1 MAFDLD
7 AVAAEVDEAEPFR
20 FTFGGDSYELPPRID
35 IRAIALLT
43 KGEVGDALKVLLG
56 PDQYE
61 RLLAS
66 PAVFNDTRFAAL
78 VEAYAQH
85 QSVST
90 GELSASTS
98 SSASTAEQ

>member
-1 MAFDLD
+1 MPFDLD
-7 AVAAEVDEAEPFR
+7 AVVAEGEGTAEPFC
-20 FTFGGDSYELPPRID
+20 FTFGGDSYQLPPRID

-56 PDQYE
+56 PDQYQ

-66 PAVFNDTRFAAL
+66 PAVFDDTKFAAL

-90 GELSASTS
+90 GESSASTS
-98 SSASTAEQ
+98 S